1 MVTTNVTPPES
12 VRKALVAKGEAIYQ
26 EKYKEEYEEKYKGK
40 YAAIHVDSEEAFIG
54 DTRTQAYYEA
64 IKKHPNQYFYF
75 KRIGL
80 PPFRKNRMIRRKKS
94 Q

>member
-12 VRKALVAKGEAIYQ
+12 VRKALVTKGEAIYQ

-40 YAAIHVDSEEAFIG
+40 YAAIHVDSKEAFIG
-54 DTRTQAYYEA
+54 DTLKQSYYEA

-80 PPFRKNRMIRRKKS
+80 PPRKRRGIIRKKT
-94 Q
+94 QQ